1 MTSGRRDG
9 ASDGD
14 GSPDR
19 TSADEAATGAADPDP
34 DGPAPSDA
42 FGALG
47 GETRLAVV
55 EALDEA
61 SPRTFSDLVDATGAD
76 TSAGF
81 AYHLRQLTGRFVRQR
96 ADERYELT
104 DAGRSVARA
113 LAAGTYTAS
122 IDREPVE
129 LDEPCPLCGD
139 DGLVA
144 AVADNVTEVGCE
156 RCDGTVLRL
165 SLPPGG
171 YATRDADGFA
181 DALDA
186 HHRRRIESFDDGVCP
201 ECTGT
206 VSTRVEP
213 VVDSVDGDSGADI
226 DRDQLDREH
235 DDGEHVPVQAVYECD
250 TCGADLRCPVAL
262 TLLDHPAVVS
272 FYHDHDRD
280 VRDRP
285 IWNVGSEWRERVV
298 SRDPW
303 CIVVSARLDGEDL
316 VCYVAGDGR
325 VVDHRRDSHDDGPE
339 TNSGV
344 ADDGPADTTA
354 DVTSHA
360 GSETVE
366 ADSEAVSAEDTAAE
380 SGTAGS

>member
-1 MTSGRRDG
+1 MTHGRRDG
-9 ASDGD
+9 SGDGAAGSGSAAATASDAED
-14 GSPDR
+14 PN
-19 TSADEAATGAADPDP
+19 AAT
-34 DGPAPSDA
+34 PSDA

-55 EALDEA
+55 RALDAE
-61 SPRTFSDLVDATGAD
+61 SPRAFSDLVDATDAD

-81 AYHLRQLTGRFVRQR
+81 AYHLRQLTDRFVRQR

-122 IDREPVE
+122 VDREPVD
-129 LDEPCPLCGD
+129 LDEPCPLCREN
-139 DGLVA
+139 GLVA

-156 RCDGTVLRL
+156 RCGGTVLRL

-171 YATRDADGFA
+171 YAGRDPDDFA
-181 DALDA
+181 DAIDA

-201 ECTGT
+201 ECAGA
-206 VSTRVEP
+206 VSTRIEP
-213 VVDSVDGDSGADI
+213 VVDDDRGGDERSGS
-226 DRDQLDREH
+226 EE
-235 DDGEHVPVQAVYECD
+235 DGEGDEYVPVQTVYECD

-262 TLLDHPAVVS
+262 TLLDHPAVVA
-272 FYHDHDRD
+272 FYHDHGRD

-303 CIVVSARLDGEDL
+303 CIVVTVRLDGDEL

-325 VVDHRRDSHDDGPE
+325 VVDHRRESRDDGP
-339 TNSGV
+339 TAGSD
-344 ADDGPADTTA
+344 ADDA
-354 DVTSHA
+354 
-360 GSETVE
+360 
-366 ADSEAVSAEDTAAE
+366 ADSTAVSTDDTEGVGANDRAAE
-380 SGTAGS
+380 SGAAES

>member
-1 MTSGRRDG
+1 MSHGRRDEDG
-9 ASDGD
+9 CGAPDRGSADATASD
-14 GSPDR
+14 
-19 TSADEAATGAADPDP
+19 AEDPDA
-34 DGPAPSDA
+34 PAPSDA

-55 EALDEA
+55 RALDAA
-61 SPRTFSDLVDATGAD
+61 SPRAFSELVEATDAD

-81 AYHLRQLTGRFVRQR
+81 AYHLRQLTDRFVRQR

-113 LAAGTYTAS
+113 VAADTYTAS
-122 IDREPVE
+122 VDRDPVD
-129 LDEPCPLCGD
+129 LTEPCPLCDD

-171 YATRDADGFA
+171 YADRGSDEFA
-181 DALDA
+181 DAIDA
-186 HHRRRIESFDDGVCP
+186 HHRRRIDSFGEGVCP
-201 ECTGT
+201 ECAGP
-206 VSTRVEP
+206 VSTRIEP
-213 VVDSVDGDSGADI
+213 VAGCDSEGDQ
-226 DRDQLDREH
+226 RDERVSDERRGNDEY
-235 DDGEHVPVQAVYECD
+235 VPVQAVYGCE
-250 TCGADLRCPVAL
+250 TCGADLRCPIAL
-262 TLLDHPAVVS
+262 TLLDHPAVVA
-272 FYHDHDRD
+272 FYHDHDSD

-303 CIVVSARLDGEDL
+303 CIVVSVRLDGDDL

-325 VVDHRRDSHDDGPE
+325 VVDHRRESHDDGP
-339 TNSGV
+339 TASKP
-344 ADDGPADTTA
+344 ADDGGPVDAN
-354 DVTSHA
+354 
-360 GSETVE
+360 
-366 ADSEAVSAEDTAAE
+366 ADSDSAAVSTDDTEGVHANDAAE
-380 SGTAGS
+380 SGTAES

>member
-1 MTSGRRDG
+1 MTDGRRDG
-9 ASDGD
+9 GGD
-14 GSPDR
+14 
-19 TSADEAATGAADPDP
+19 GAADTESAIATASDAETP
-34 DGPAPSDA
+34 GAAAPSDA

-55 EALDEA
+55 RALDAA
-61 SPRTFSDLVDATGAD
+61 SLRTFSDLVDATGAD

-81 AYHLRQLTGRFVRQR
+81 AYHLRQLTDRFVRQR
-96 ADERYELT
+96 EDERYELT

-113 LAAGTYTAS
+113 LRAGIYTAS
-122 IDREPVE
+122 VDREPVD
-129 LDEPCPLCGD
+129 LPDPCPICRE

-171 YATRDADGFA
+171 YAGRDSDEFA
-181 DALDA
+181 DAIDA

-201 ECTGT
+201 ECAGA
-206 VSTRVEP
+206 VSTRIEP
-213 VVDSVDGDSGADI
+213 VADGDRGGDGDGDGPSDPDGGG
-226 DRDQLDREH
+226 E
-235 DDGEHVPVQAVYECD
+235 DDEHVPVQTVYDCE

-262 TLLDHPAVVS
+262 TLLDHPAVVA
-272 FYHDHDRD
+272 FYHDHDQD

-303 CIVVSARLDGEDL
+303 CIVVGVRLDGDEL

-325 VVDHRRDSHDDGPE
+325 VVDHRRESRDDAPAAESATDDTDANADGDS
-339 TNSGV
+339 T
-344 ADDGPADTTA
+344 
-354 DVTSHA
+354 
-360 GSETVE
+360 
-366 ADSEAVSAEDTAAE
+366 AVSTDDTEGLRANDGAAE
-380 SGTAGS
+380 SGAAES

>member
-1 MTSGRRDG
+1 MTSGRPDEDRASDRKSADG
-9 ASDGD
+9 A
-14 GSPDR
+14 
-19 TSADEAATGAADPDP
+19 ATAAADPNA
-34 DGPAPSDA
+34 PAPSDA

-47 GETRLAVV
+47 GETRLTVV

-61 SPRTFSDLVDATGAD
+61 SPRTFSGLVDATDAD

-122 IDREPVE
+122 IDRDPVALE
-129 LDEPCPLCGD
+129 DPCPLCD
-139 DGLVA
+139 EEDLVA
-144 AVADNVTEVGCE
+144 AVADNVTEVRCE
-156 RCDGTVLRL
+156 RCGGTVLRL

-171 YATRDADGFA
+171 YADRDADGFA

-186 HHRRRIESFDDGVCP
+186 HHRRRIETFDDGVCP
-201 ECTGT
+201 ECAGT
-206 VSTRVEP
+206 VSTRIEP
-213 VVDSVDGDSGADI
+213 VVDSADGDSGAEEHHEP
-226 DRDQLDREH
+226 DREH
-235 DDGEHVPVQAVYECD
+235 EDREHVPAQAVYECD

-262 TLLDHPAVVS
+262 TLLDHPAVVA

-285 IWNVGSEWRERVV
+285 VWNVGSEWRERVV

-303 CIVVSARLDGEDL
+303 CVVVSVRLDGEDL

-325 VVDHRRDSHDDGPE
+325 VVDYRRASHDGGPDA
-339 TNSGV
+339 G
-344 ADDGPADTTA
+344 AGTA
-354 DVTSHA
+354 DGEPTDVTADAESDA
-360 GSETVE
+360 ATT
-366 ADSEAVSAEDTAAE
+366 DSEAVSADDTATE
-380 SGTAGS
+380 SGTAES